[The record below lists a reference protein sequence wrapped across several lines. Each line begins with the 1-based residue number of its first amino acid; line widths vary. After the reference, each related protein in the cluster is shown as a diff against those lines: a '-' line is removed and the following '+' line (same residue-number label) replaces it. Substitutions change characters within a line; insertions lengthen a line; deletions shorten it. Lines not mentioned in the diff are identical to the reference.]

1 MIIAQI
7 IFTIFTYCCLNNL
20 SEKRLKIRAIQNTVV
35 LKIKI
40 VMPRTPFLILSN
52 QYMQFFYSLLLFT
65 LFSPGIEFLPSL
77 VLLSARDNKFINK

>member
-1 MIIAQI
+1 MMNSNDNDTTNMIIAQI

-40 VMPRTPFLILSN
+40 VMSRTPFVILSN
-52 QYMQFFYSLLLFT
+52 QYMQFFL
-65 LFSPGIEFLPSL
+65 
-77 VLLSARDNKFINK
+77 

>member
-40 VMPRTPFLILSN
+40 VMIHAPFVI
-52 QYMQFFYSLLLFT
+52 
-65 LFSPGIEFLPSL
+65 LPSL
-77 VLLSARDNKFINK
+77 VLLSVRDNKFINE